1 MYLEASVKGA
11 ELYVENGASVS
22 LFPPD
27 SEQFQEGWR
36 CHWRQL
42 MGPKVQLDGCRKKKP
57 SFEAPGEG
65 LEKLLFEVTLENDED
80 VITDTVL
87 VFVGEV
93 LDQIEES
100 LGEEVASPEER
111 AAIAGLGMNRDLDDA
126 AMSVDV
132 GDPVADE
139 ELEDWTAEAE
149 PISLEM
155 ARGLV
160 ADDEALPHKR
170 ARPETTETAE
180 AKVMPKQG
188 FAKMLSMVRGWIGE
202 ESAE

>member
-1 MYLEASVKGA
+1 MYLEGSVKGA
-11 ELYVENGASVS
+11 ELYVDNGESVS

-42 MGPKVQLDGCRKKKP
+42 MGPKVQLDGCKKKKP
-57 SFEAPGEG
+57 SFEAPPEG

-93 LDQIEES
+93 LGEVAES
-100 LGEEVASPEER
+100 LGEAVVTDEER
-111 AAIAGLGMNRDLDDA
+111 AAMPALGKVFGPKMDEVA
-126 AMSVDV
+126 EAMDV
-132 GDPVADE
+132 GEPVPDE

-149 PISLEM
+149 PISMEM
-155 ARGLV
+155 ARGREMDI
-160 ADDEALPHKR
+160 ARAETKAESKKDEDP
-170 ARPETTETAE
+170 
-180 AKVMPKQG
+180 VMPKQG

-202 ESAE
+202 A